1 MNRDDKLSKGLDE
14 KTSPAS
20 QKSSTPSYY
29 VGIGASAGGLEAIE
43 EFFKNAPTNSGMGF
57 IVVQHLSPTHKSL
70 MVELLS
76 RNTEMPVLRAENG
89 MRVEPNS
96 VYLIPPNHNLK
107 IFHGA
112 LLLDQQDHDRGLNL
126 PIDIFFKSL
135 AEDQEDKAIAIVLS
149 GTGSDGARGIR
160 TIKERMGMVMAQ
172 DAGSAKFDGMPKS
185 AIATGMCDFIMAA
198 EDMPQQLMSF
208 AKHPYASRSELS
220 GTIKSDQDGL
230 TRIFYQLRDKT
241 GVDFTFYKPS
251 TLLRRIERRILVNQL
266 NKLDDYVHFMESNPT
281 EVMTLHRE
289 LLIGVSNFFR
299 DRKAFELVAE
309 QYLPE
314 LIRQKHGGE
323 LRIWVAGCST
333 GEEAYSL
340 AILCSECIEKLGL
353 SVDVKIFATDVDR
366 NAVTKAGNGIFSD
379 SIAGDVPQ
387 QLLGKYFFRQD
398 DCYHITRQ
406 IREMVVFAQQN
417 LIKDPPFT
425 NMDLITCRN
434 LLIYLQP
441 VLQRKVMELFNFSL
455 RSEGILFL
463 GASETIGEMTSYFE
477 PLHNKWKLYRS
488 RGKKNIG
495 AVITDPV
502 AMMQRREAH
511 HEHAN
516 FPASIPRPF
525 THHQLQDHERMLDR
539 LLQSIADEYLP
550 LALVTNEQMELQYLA
565 GDSDGFFK
573 LPSGKVQNNIAKM
586 AVREL
591 SIPLSTGIQKAFSKG
606 EEVTYTNISVKHRD
620 TTVLYDMKVKLL
632 PKKHGQIPLA
642 GVFLRE
648 NRISAG
654 SEGYAAGEAIQAYD
668 VSQEAQQ
675 RILDL
680 EQSLQFH
687 KENLQATVEE
697 LETSNEELQ
706 ATNEELMASNEEL
719 QSTNEELQS
728 VNEELYT
735 VNAEYQNK
743 IIELTESNNDLE
755 NLNASTQI
763 ATMFLDENQNI
774 RKFTP
779 TLSRIYKIIASDVGR
794 PFSHLSHHLMDT
806 DPLKLVKQVQ
816 DTNQKIEM
824 EVSTDQGDCFL
835 MRIQPYNIAPD
846 VVSGAVLTFIDI
858 NAYHAEH
865 TLLQSVLETMVDA
878 IIIIDAG
885 GRIQQCNPAIE
896 KILGYKKQEVIGESI
911 ELLIPSGPERDHHAG
926 YIQHYLKT
934 GQAKII
940 GIGRKVK
947 ALCKNGDIKNV
958 HLSISEVHERGEQ
971 FFTAAIRDL
980 EEQQ

>member
-1 MNRDDKLSKGLDE
+1 VESKTDLNSD
-14 KTSPAS
+14 ADNYIS
-20 QKSSTPSYY
+20 QGKQKNSGPTYY

-43 EFFKNAPTNSGMGF
+43 EFFKHAPTDSGMGF

-76 RNTEMPVLRAENG
+76 RNTDMPVLRAENG

-112 LLLDQQDHDRGLNL
+112 LLLDKQAHDRGLNL

-172 DAGSAKFDGMPKS
+172 DADSAKFDGMPKS

-198 EDMPQQLMSF
+198 VDMPQQLMAF
-208 AKHPYASRSELS
+208 AKHPYASRSKLS
-220 GTIKSDQDGL
+220 GTIKSDEDGM
-230 TRIFYQLRDKT
+230 TRIFYQLRDKA

-251 TLLRRIERRILVNQL
+251 TLLRRIERRLLVCQL
-266 NKLDDYVHFMESNPT
+266 NTLDEYVQFLESNSA

-289 LLIGVSNFFR
+289 LLIGVTNFFR
-299 DRKAFELVAE
+299 DRKAFDLLEEQYIPELV
-309 QYLPE
+309 
-314 LIRQKHGGE
+314 RKKSGGE

-340 AILCSECIEKLGL
+340 AILCRECIEKTGL

-366 NAVTKAGNGIFSD
+366 NAVVKAGNGTFSD
-379 SIAGDVPQ
+379 SIAADVPQ
-387 QLLGKYFFRQD
+387 DLLGKYFYRQD

-441 VLQRKVMELFNFSL
+441 VLQRKAMELFNFAL
-455 RSEGILFL
+455 RAEGILFL
-463 GASETIGEMTSYFE
+463 GASETIGEMNSYYE

-488 RGKKNIG
+488 RGKRNIG

-511 HEHAN
+511 HEHVN
-516 FPASIPRPF
+516 VPPSIRPF
-525 THHQLQDHERMLDR
+525 THHQQQDHERMLDR
-539 LLQSIADEYLP
+539 LLQSIAGDFMP
-550 LALVTNEQMELQYLA
+550 LALVANEQLELQYIA
-565 GDSDGFFK
+565 GDSDGFFR
-573 LPSGKVQNNIAKM
+573 LPSGKIQNNVAKM
-586 AVREL
+586 AVNEL
-591 SIPLSTGIQKAFSKG
+591 AIPLSTGIQRAFSKE
-606 EEVTYTNISVKHRD
+606 EEVIYSNISIRHHDATR
-620 TTVLYDMKVKLL
+620 LYDMKVKLL
-632 PKKHGQIPLA
+632 PKKQGQVPLA
-642 GVFLRE
+642 GIFLSE
-648 NRISAG
+648 NRVLPSVDSLG
-654 SEGYAAGEAIQAYD
+654 VAIETYD
-668 VSQEAQQ
+668 VSKEAQQ
-675 RILDL
+675 RIVDL
-680 EQSLQFH
+680 EQALQFH

-763 ATMFLDENQNI
+763 ATIFLDENQNI

-779 TLSRIYKIIASDVGR
+779 TFSRIYKIIAPDVGR
-794 PFSHLSHHLMDT
+794 PFSHLSHHLLDVN
-806 DPLKLVKQVQ
+806 PLAMINQVVGS
-816 DTNQKIEM
+816 NQNIEM
-824 EVSTDQGDCFL
+824 EVLTDQGDCFL
-835 MRIQPYNIAPD
+835 MRIQPYHIAAD
-846 VVSGAVLTFIDI
+846 VFSGVVLTFIDI

-865 TLLQSVLETMVDA
+865 RLLQSVLETMLDA
-878 IIIIDAG
+878 IIIIDDQ

-896 KILGYKKQEVIGESI
+896 RILGYRKHEVMGENI
-911 ELLIPSGPERDHHAG
+911 ELIIPAGSERNHHAG
-926 YIQHYLKT
+926 YIKDYLRT
-934 GQAKII
+934 GAAKII
-940 GIGRKVK
+940 GAGRKVK

-958 HLSISEVHERGEQ
+958 HLSISEVKEGGRR

-980 EEQQ
+980 EE

>member
-1 MNRDDKLSKGLDE
+1 MDKRTNKAATDIDLD
-14 KTSPAS
+14 T
-20 QKSSTPSYY
+20 TIPSYY

-43 EFFKNAPTNSGMGF
+43 EFFKHAPTDTGMGF

-76 RNTEMPVLRAENG
+76 RNTDMPVLRAEDG
-89 MRVEPNS
+89 MKVKPNS
-96 VYLIPPNHNLK
+96 VYLVPPNHNLK

-160 TIKERMGMVMAQ
+160 TIKEKMGMVMAQ
-172 DAGSAKFDGMPKS
+172 DADSAKFDGMPKS

-198 EDMPQQLMSF
+198 VDMPMQLMTF

-220 GTIKSDQDGL
+220 GTIKSDEDGL

-251 TLLRRIERRILVNQL
+251 TLLRRIERRLLVNQL
-266 NKLDDYVHFMESNPT
+266 HSLDDYVHFMESNSA

-289 LLIGVSNFFR
+289 LLIGVTNFFR
-299 DRKAFELVAE
+299 DRRAFDLLEE
-309 QYLPE
+309 TYLPE
-314 LIRQKHGGE
+314 LIRQRRGRE
-323 LRIWVAGCST
+323 FRIWVAGCST

-340 AILCSECIEKLGL
+340 AILCRELIEKMGIA
-353 SVDVKIFATDVDR
+353 VDVKIFATDVDR
-366 NAVTKAGNGIFSD
+366 NAVIKAGNGVFSD
-379 SIAGDVPQ
+379 SIAADIPSN
-387 QLLGKYFFRQD
+387 LLAKYFSHQD
-398 DCYHITRQ
+398 DSYHITRN

-455 RSEGILFL
+455 RHEGILFL
-463 GASETIGEMTSYFE
+463 GASETIGDMSNYFE

-488 RGKKNIG
+488 RGKKNVG

-502 AMMQRREAH
+502 AMMQRHEAL

-516 FPASIPRPF
+516 FPPSIR
-525 THHQLQDHERMLDR
+525 HHHVQDHERMLER
-539 LLQSIADEYLP
+539 LVQSIAGDYLP
-550 LALVTNEQMELQYLA
+550 LALVVNEQLELQYIA
-565 GDSDGFFK
+565 GDTDGFFK
-573 LPSGKVQNNIAKM
+573 LPSGKVQNNIATM
-586 AVREL
+586 AIKEL
-591 SIPLSTGIQKAFSKG
+591 AIPISTGIQKAFSK
-606 EEVTYTNISVKHRD
+606 EQDVIYSNISIRHRD

-632 PKKHGQIPLA
+632 PKKQGQLPLA
-642 GVFLRE
+642 GVFLIE
-648 NRISAG
+648 NRVLPRIEIG
-654 SEGYAAGEAIQAYD
+654 GDAAQTYD
-668 VSQEAQQ
+668 VSKEAQQ
-675 RILDL
+675 RIVDL

-763 ATMFLDENQNI
+763 ATIFLDENLNI

-779 TLSRIYKIIASDVGR
+779 MFSRIYKIISSDVGR
-794 PFSHLSHHLMDT
+794 PFSHLSHLLLDVN
-806 DPLKLVKQVQ
+806 PLKLIEQVL
-816 DTNQKIEM
+816 NKNNHIEQ
-824 EVSTDQGDCFL
+824 EVVTDQGDCFL
-835 MRIQPYNIAPD
+835 MRIQPYHIAAGIF
-846 VVSGAVLTFIDI
+846 SGVVLTFIDI

-865 TLLQSVLETMVDA
+865 RLLQSVLDTM
-878 IIIIDAG
+878 
-885 GRIQQCNPAIE
+885 
-896 KILGYKKQEVIGESI
+896 LGMPLSSLMKRATSI
-911 ELLIPSGPERDHHAG
+911 
-926 YIQHYLKT
+926 
-934 GQAKII
+934 
-940 GIGRKVK
+940 
-947 ALCKNGDIKNV
+947 NV
-958 HLSISEVHERGEQ
+958 TLQ
-971 FFTAAIRDL
+971 
-980 EEQQ
+980 

>member
-1 MNRDDKLSKGLDE
+1 MARGQNMDKRTNKAATDIDLD
-14 KTSPAS
+14 T
-20 QKSSTPSYY
+20 TIPSYY

-43 EFFKNAPTNSGMGF
+43 EFFKHAPTDTGMGF

-76 RNTEMPVLRAENG
+76 RNTDMPVLRAEDG
-89 MRVEPNS
+89 MKVKPNS
-96 VYLIPPNHNLK
+96 VYLVPPNHNLK

-160 TIKERMGMVMAQ
+160 TIKEKMGMVMAQ
-172 DAGSAKFDGMPKS
+172 DADSAKFDGMPKS

-198 EDMPQQLMSF
+198 VDMPMQLMTF

-220 GTIKSDQDGL
+220 GTIKSDEDGL

-251 TLLRRIERRILVNQL
+251 TLLRRIERRLLVNQL
-266 NKLDDYVHFMESNPT
+266 HSLDDYVHFMESNSA

-289 LLIGVSNFFR
+289 LLIGVTNFFR
-299 DRKAFELVAE
+299 DRRAFDLLEE
-309 QYLPE
+309 TYLPE
-314 LIRQKHGGE
+314 LIRQRRGRE
-323 LRIWVAGCST
+323 FRIWVAGCST

-340 AILCSECIEKLGL
+340 AILCRELIEKMGIA
-353 SVDVKIFATDVDR
+353 VDVKIFATDVDR
-366 NAVTKAGNGIFSD
+366 NAVIKAGNGVFSD
-379 SIAGDVPQ
+379 SIAADIPSN
-387 QLLGKYFFRQD
+387 LLAKYFSHQD
-398 DCYHITRQ
+398 DSYHITRN

-455 RSEGILFL
+455 RHEGILFL
-463 GASETIGEMTSYFE
+463 GASETIGDMSNYFE

-488 RGKKNIG
+488 RGKKNVG

-502 AMMQRREAH
+502 AMMQRHEAL

-516 FPASIPRPF
+516 FPPSIR
-525 THHQLQDHERMLDR
+525 HHHVQDHERMLER
-539 LLQSIADEYLP
+539 LVQSIAGDYLP
-550 LALVTNEQMELQYLA
+550 LALVVNEQLELQYIA
-565 GDSDGFFK
+565 GDTDGFFK
-573 LPSGKVQNNIAKM
+573 LPSGKVQNNIATM
-586 AVREL
+586 AIKEL
-591 SIPLSTGIQKAFSKG
+591 AIPISTGIQKAFSK
-606 EEVTYTNISVKHRD
+606 EQDVIYSNISIRHRD

-632 PKKHGQIPLA
+632 PKKQGQLPLA
-642 GVFLRE
+642 GVFLIE
-648 NRISAG
+648 NRVLPRIEIG
-654 SEGYAAGEAIQAYD
+654 GDAAQTYD
-668 VSQEAQQ
+668 VSKEAQQ
-675 RILDL
+675 RIVDL

-763 ATMFLDENQNI
+763 ATIFLDENLNI

-779 TLSRIYKIIASDVGR
+779 MFSRIYKIISSDVGR
-794 PFSHLSHHLMDT
+794 PFSHLSHLLLDVN
-806 DPLKLVKQVQ
+806 PLKLIEQVL
-816 DTNQKIEM
+816 NKNNHIEQ
-824 EVSTDQGDCFL
+824 EVVTDQGDCFL
-835 MRIQPYNIAPD
+835 MRIQPYHIAAGIF
-846 VVSGAVLTFIDI
+846 SGVVLTFIDI

-865 TLLQSVLETMVDA
+865 RLLQSVLDTM
-878 IIIIDAG
+878 
-885 GRIQQCNPAIE
+885 
-896 KILGYKKQEVIGESI
+896 LGMPLSSLMKRATSI
-911 ELLIPSGPERDHHAG
+911 
-926 YIQHYLKT
+926 
-934 GQAKII
+934 
-940 GIGRKVK
+940 
-947 ALCKNGDIKNV
+947 NV
-958 HLSISEVHERGEQ
+958 TLQ
-971 FFTAAIRDL
+971 
-980 EEQQ
+980 